1 VIGPIGFDNVEVMRV
16 GVNGSGGANTLFIV
30 CGVALVEFNG
40 NQDDWRRDDLTFL
53 VPDEGG
59 GTLNVGAFQDSV
71 TVAFPAT
78 VENTDDTPVGWG
90 VDTVDTIVEGNN
102 VRLTAR
108 VVVRQKGG
116 HFLRMGFQVNILGTS
131 RQ

>member
-1 VIGPIGFDNVEVMRV
+1 MIGPIGFDNVEVMRV
-16 GVNGSGGANTLFIV
+16 GVTGPGAANTLFIV
-30 CGVALVEFNG
+30 CGVALLEFNG

-59 GTLNVGAFQDSV
+59 GGPLDVGQFQDSV

-90 VDTVDTIVEGNN
+90 VDTVDTVVEGSN

-108 VVVRQKGG
+108 VVVRQSGG
-116 HFLRMGFQVNILGTS
+116 HFLRMGFRV
-131 RQ
+131 